1 MPLDARAGSAA
12 VWVWNSLWSTTRHAR
27 MDIIDVAILKQPSV
41 GDGSEV
47 PAIARW
53 LFTAKDGRVL
63 KKASNT
69 ASVATLKQSF
79 LGRIL
84 DRAIGIDSSLKAAPS
99 NEGGGQPFAIALL
112 GNGESVLVDEDAW
125 KTLFPPPQKET
136 GVIALLALAPVHSLE
151 GCHAH
156 RQRLA
161 CEYRIKTKELSESP
175 DQAEVAASHQARMTT
190 YVLMSPSLLRG
201 VEKGVKK
208 IRDKNVIN
216 FTTTR
221 DEKLL
226 RSRVNHANREV
237 ESKLRRI
244 VRWVEEVRRVHVL
257 CITAIFTVYS
267 ASSGNGAPG
276 AWLECVTSLSMIQRN
291 MRRTGEEQ
299 AINQHSISSILN
311 ALKETSKET
320 ANDKKQEAS
329 SAFAQVHDGSAAYK
343 RIIEIHGEGKREKDY
358 PPHSETE
365 IETIVSATFPEA
377 NGLVPPETL
386 GGYRRLIDNEEHW
399 HSPATLTPTHKSSGY
414 QGRLNVGYT
423 ARRPPP
429 APVECAGSFCAYDET
444 PPGSVHRTVLLG
456 VEVADNKE
464 ESTIP
469 WTDRNSTLG
478 PVNASLE
485 TAQQMMQT
493 SSNDG
498 HRSVRFSF
506 DFGSVATAHVEA
518 TTGRNSHWDKGL
530 LESWDGE
537 KHPAIDGRYLPLPR
551 TNENKVKIFPPSIH
565 SYRKTS

>member
-1 MPLDARAGSAA
+1 
-12 VWVWNSLWSTTRHAR
+12 
-27 MDIIDVAILKQPSV
+27 MDIIDVAILKQPSA

-84 DRAIGIDSSLKAAPS
+84 DRAIGIDSSLKAATS

-125 KTLFPPPQKET
+125 KSLFPLPHKET
-136 GVIALLALAPVHSLE
+136 DVIALSALAPVHSLE

-161 CEYRIKTKELSESP
+161 CEYRIKTKKLSESP
-175 DQAEVAASHQARMTT
+175 GQVGVSASHQGRMTT

-208 IRDKNVIN
+208 IRDENVMN

-226 RSRVNHANREV
+226 LSRVNHANREV

-276 AWLECVTSLSMIQRN
+276 AWLERVTSLSMIQH
-291 MRRTGEEQ
+291 MRRASEEQ
-299 AINQHSISSILN
+299 AINQHSIPSIPN
-311 ALKETSKET
+311 APRETSKQA
-320 ANDKKQEAS
+320 ANDKKQEEAS
-329 SAFAQVHDGSAAYK
+329 TAFAQAHDESAACK
-343 RIIEIHGEGKREKDY
+343 QIAEIHGEGRREKDR
-358 PPHSETE
+358 PPHSET
-365 IETIVSATFPEA
+365 TFPEV
-377 NGLVPPETL
+377 NGPVPPETP
-386 GGYRRLIDNEEHW
+386 GGYRRPIENEEQL
-399 HSPATLTPTHKSSGY
+399 HSPAILTPTHKASGY
-414 QGRLNVGYT
+414 QGRLDVGYD
-423 ARRPPP
+423 AQRPSP
-429 APVECAGSFCAYDET
+429 APADCAGNFCAYEESLL
-444 PPGSVHRTVLLG
+444 GSVHRMVPLG
-456 VEVADNKE
+456 VEVADKKE

-469 WTDRNSTLG
+469 WTDGNPTLG
-478 PVNASLE
+478 PVDASLE
-485 TAQQMMQT
+485 TAQQPMR
-493 SSNDG
+493 G
-498 HRSVRFSF
+498 VRFSF
-506 DFGSVATAHVEA
+506 DLGSVATAHVEA
-518 TTGRNSHWDKGL
+518 TAGLNFHWDKGL
-530 LESWDGE
+530 LQSWDGE
-537 KHPAIDGRYLPLPR
+537 RHPTIDGKRLPLPR
-551 TNENKVKIFPPSIH
+551 TNENKVNIFPASIH
-565 SYRKTS
+565 SYKKASKCSLKGGIHIFGHPTGRT